1 MTSSVESNTNTS
13 NTNTT
18 SRTGSTEYPFQ
29 AEVSE
34 VLRLVI
40 HSLYSHREIFLRELI
55 SNASD
60 ALDKIRFRSLTEPEV
75 LGNESDL
82 EIRLRADEKNK
93 TLSIEDTGIGMTKEE
108 LIRDLGTVAHSGSR
122 AFLELAAANPEGK
135 KNLNLIGQFGVG
147 FYSAYLVADRV
158 EVISKAAG
166 ASESFVWRSD
176 GTTSFTVEPATRGTR
191 GTEVI
196 VHFRDEHKELL
207 GPWELREL
215 VKRYS
220 DFVSWPI
227 KLEVIAQPTKT
238 EPDPKPAWERLNQAN
253 ALWQRPKNQ
262 ITEEQYD
269 EFYRHL
275 SHGADRPLARVH
287 FRAEGTHEFVGLL
300 YIPERAPF
308 DLNDPKRRRGV
319 RLFVRRVFIMDECE
333 ELVPTWLR
341 FVRGVIDSDDL
352 PLNVSRELLQ
362 DSKALAAIK
371 KQIIKKTLDLLEE
384 TAREHPDKYETF
396 WKGFG
401 NVMKEALALDAGEH
415 RERVGGLLRFQTSHY
430 PDGKLT
436 SLADYIARI
445 PTTPG
450 PEKEPTGESSTEG
463 STSAVEPPTTV
474 RNEIYYLVGESR
486 PALEGSPHI
495 EALRSNGVEVLY
507 MTEPVDDWAMRHLG
521 DFQGKRIVN
530 AMQADLKPRPDS
542 QESKEDK
549 EREVGAMKPLI
560 ERIEKVLKDK
570 VREVQVSSRLTDS
583 PCCLAMAVGANSPFL
598 ERLLKER
605 RMGMPAPK
613 RVFEINPSHP
623 LLKSLR
629 TLLERDPASPRID
642 EWIQVMYDQA
652 LLAEGSVIEDAP
664 ALARRIASLLVQA
677 TERDLS

>member
-1 MTSSVESNTNTS
+1 MTATTASDTPAIPSRKTN
-13 NTNTT
+13 
-18 SRTGSTEYPFQ
+18 EYAFQ
-29 AEVSE
+29 AEVGE

-60 ALDKIRFRSLTEPEV
+60 ALDKMRFRSLTEPEI
-75 LGNESDL
+75 LKDGADL
-82 EIRLRADEKNK
+82 EIRLRVDEKSK
-93 TLSIEDTGIGMTKEE
+93 TLSIEDTGIGMTRDE

-122 AFLELAAANPEGK
+122 AFLDLAAANPEGK

-166 ASESFVWRSD
+166 AEESFSWSSD
-176 GTTSFTVEPATRGTR
+176 GTTTFTVEPASRTAR

-207 GPWELREL
+207 GPWELRDL

-227 KLEVIAQPTKT
+227 KLEVIPEKT
-238 EPDPKPAWERLNQAN
+238 ESTPNPEPAWERLNQAN
-253 ALWQRPKNQ
+253 ALWQRPKAE
-262 ITEEQYD
+262 ITDAQYD
-269 EFYRHL
+269 EFYRHV
-275 SHGADRPLARVH
+275 SHDYQPPLARTH

-308 DLNDPKRRRGV
+308 DLNDPKGKRGV

-371 KQIIKKTLDLLEE
+371 KQITKKTLDLLEE
-384 TAREHPDKYETF
+384 TAREKPEKYEIF
-396 WKGFG
+396 WKAFG
-401 NVMKEALALDAGEH
+401 LVLKEALALDAGEYK
-415 RERVGGLLRFQTSHY
+415 ERVGGLLRFQSSH
-430 PDGKLT
+430 DAGGKLT
-436 SLADYIARI
+436 SLAEYIERMPAI
-445 PTTPG
+445 EEPADGWTATPSSEATTA
-450 PEKEPTGESSTEG
+450 EPVKKT
-463 STSAVEPPTTV
+463 

-486 PALEGSPHI
+486 TALEGSPHI
-495 EALRSNGVEVLY
+495 EALRSNGIEVLF
-507 MTEPVDDWAMRHLG
+507 MTEPVDEWAIRHLG
-521 DFQGKRIVN
+521 DFQGKRLVN
-530 AMQADLKPRPDS
+530 AMQADLKLKPDNK
-542 QESKEDK
+542 ESKEEK
-549 EREVGAMKPLI
+549 ERALGTIKPLI
-560 ERIEKVLKDK
+560 ERIETVLKEK
-570 VREVQVSSRLTDS
+570 IREVQVSSRLTDS
-583 PCCLAMAVGANSPFL
+583 PCCLVMATGANSPFL

-605 RMGMPAPK
+605 KMGMPAPK
-613 RVFEINPSHP
+613 RVFEVNPTHP
-623 LLKSLR
+623 LLKSLN

-642 EWIQVMYDQA
+642 EWIRVMYDQA

-664 ALARRIASLLVQA
+664 ALARRVASLLVQV
-677 TERDLS
+677 TEREAG